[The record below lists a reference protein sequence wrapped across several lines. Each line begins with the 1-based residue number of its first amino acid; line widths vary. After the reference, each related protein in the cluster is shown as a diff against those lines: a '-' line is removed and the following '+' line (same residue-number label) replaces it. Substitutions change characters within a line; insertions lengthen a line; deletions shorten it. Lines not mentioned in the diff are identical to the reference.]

1 MVKESKGL
9 FSKQTRSYFMST
21 HFWGPVFNWMIPI
34 AAISDTQ
41 KHPRIISGKMTL
53 ALALYSMMFMRF
65 AMKVQP
71 RNMLLF
77 ACHLVNTCAQ
87 LTQGYR
93 FLNYHYISKQEPVS
107 VNKKD

>member
-1 MVKESKGL
+1 MS
-9 FSKQTRSYFMST
+9 FFFMSSST

-53 ALALYSMMFMRF
+53 ALALYSIMFMRF

-77 ACHLVNTCAQ
+77 ACHFVNSCAQ
-87 LTQGYR
+87 LTQAYR
-93 FLNYHYISKQEPVS
+93 FLDYHYISKQEPNDEDTPVS
-107 VNKKD
+107 QDEKK